1 MLPAID
7 ASPAE
12 LARRYQAVRATT
24 LALTAPLSEADVQV
38 QSMADASPAK
48 WHLAHTSWFFETLV
62 LERADPCFRPHD
74 PAYRVL
80 FNSYY
85 NGIGDQP
92 ARAQRGLITRPGLQA
107 VKAYRQ
113 AVDDRVLALLDRAPD
128 TTTLALVT
136 LGLQHEQQHQEL
148 VLTDLLHLLS
158 CNPLRPAYRPAG
170 TPAGMSAVAAATAP
184 MPAPDAA
191 TLALA
196 WLPYEAGLVEI
207 GHAGPGFAFDNEQP
221 RHRQW
226 LAPYALANRLVTQG
240 EWADFI
246 ADGGYHEPRWWLAAG
261 WDWLRSQHS
270 ERRDRGDHL
279 NAPLHWQ
286 PDGPGRWQVF
296 GLRGLQPL
304 AAAQPVVQ
312 VSLYE
317 ADAFAAWSGA
327 QQRLPLR
334 LPTEAEWE
342 HAAAPLAD
350 RGIAEGNLLD
360 SDWLLPQPAAVG
372 ASGLQQAFGDVWE
385 WTRSAYAPYP
395 GFKPWSGAVGEYNGK
410 FMANQFVLR
419 GGSCATPRSQVRA
432 PYRNFF
438 AADARWQF
446 SGLRLACDPT

>member
-1 MLPAID
+1 MRPAID

-12 LARRYQAVRATT
+12 RARRYQAVRATT

-38 QSMADASPAK
+38 QSMADTSPAK

-62 LERADPCFRPHD
+62 LERAEPRFRPHD
-74 PAYRVL
+74 PTYRVL

-128 TTTLALVT
+128 ATTLSLVT

-158 CNPLRPAYRPAG
+158 CNPLRPAYRPELKL
-170 TPAGMSAVAAATAP
+170 AP
-184 MPAPDAA
+184 IPAPDTT

-196 WLPYEAGLVEI
+196 WLPHEAGLVEI
-207 GHAGPGFAFDNEQP
+207 GHAGPGFAFDNEQA
-221 RHRQW
+221 RHPQW
-226 LAPYALANRLVTQG
+226 LAAYALANRLATQG

-246 ADGGYHEPRWWLAAG
+246 ADGGYQNPRWWLAAG
-261 WDWLRSQHS
+261 WDWLGNGRNENG
-270 ERRDRGDHL
+270 ERIS
-279 NAPLHWQ
+279 APLYWHA
-286 PDGPGRWQVF
+286 DGPGRWQVF

-304 AAAQPVVQ
+304 VAAQPVVQ

-317 ADAFAAWSGA
+317 ADAFAAWSAA
-327 QQRLPLR
+327 QLHLPLR

-342 HAAAPLAD
+342 HAAAPLAE

-360 SDWLLPQPAAVG
+360 SDWLLPQAAALG
-372 ASGLQQAFGDVWE
+372 TSGLQQAFGDVWE

-419 GGSCATPRSQVRA
+419 GGSCATPRTQIRA